1 MRILYNVLLSGI
13 TESFSSGVTFQ
24 YSAVASM
31 FISSS
36 IFYFFIAHILPV
48 NIVGSISLLYAI
60 MNIMAV
66 VFVFGLSNGIQH
78 YLSYHLVRENHSA
91 IMKLMRQTIAFSVLL
106 ALAAFIFMYLASGK
120 IAMLLFHS
128 SAYILS
134 IKLIGIAIAGSVMIN
149 VFGAMLLGLN
159 QYKKY
164 SLIYIFINIFTYFF
178 PLSMLF
184 LTGQSVYLI
193 AGLASINMLSAMLF
207 LIFVYRIYG
216 RLSGLQTK
224 SVKEPYHNLIYYSI
238 PLFFSSIMGTSAT
251 YIDRIVVSYFINL
264 SFLGIYNFALIIA
277 SAAAFLVTPVS
288 NLLIPKLSTF
298 FSLDN
303 KEDFRNSIRILLN
316 IVSLIYIPAALGIA
330 ALSRIILFE
339 FAGIAYTMAYL
350 PLIIIMF
357 VTSVFIGTTVLAS
370 GISSIRK
377 TKIFIY
383 SSGFALASN
392 VILSVILI
400 PRFNIIGA
408 AIAYSSMNAV
418 NFVIVYYYSRKF
430 GVNNYDIFR
439 IVKIWISSLIM
450 FGIIFTIQGL
460 FPYTM
465 INIFIYILGGFLIYL
480 AEIKI
485 FHLISQEEMGYI
497 TSVIPDR
504 FGAIKYLAKSL
515 AYNEKKGNYDRLF
528 RFIK

>member
-1 MRILYNVLLSGI
+1 MNLYNRLLSSI

-36 IFYFFIAHILPV
+36 LFYFFIAHILPV

-78 YLSYHLVRENHSA
+78 YISYHLVRENHKA
-91 IMKLMRQTIAFSVLL
+91 IMKLMKQTMAFAILL
-106 ALAAFIFMYLASGK
+106 ALSASVFMYFASGE
-120 IAMLLFHS
+120 IALLFFHS
-128 SAYILS
+128 TAYILS

-149 VFGAMLLGLN
+149 ILGSMLLGLN

-184 LTGQSVYLI
+184 LTGKAVYLI
-193 AGLASINMLSAMLF
+193 AGLASINVLSAILF
-207 LIFVYRIYG
+207 FIFVYRAYN
-216 RLSGLQTK
+216 RLGNLTK
-224 SVKEPYHNLIYYSI
+224 NAAKEPYRNLIYYSV
-238 PLFFSSIMGTSAT
+238 PLFLSSIMGTSAT

-264 SFLGIYNFALIIA
+264 SYLGIYNFALIIA
-277 SAAAFLVTPVS
+277 SAATFLVVPVS

-303 KEDFRNSIRILLN
+303 KEGFRSSIRILLN

-330 ALSRIILFE
+330 ALSRIILYE
-339 FAGIAYTMAYL
+339 FAGNQYTIAYI
-350 PLIIIMF
+350 PLMIIMF
-357 VTSVFIGTTVLAS
+357 ITSFFIGSVVLSS

-377 TKIFIY
+377 TKIFVY
-383 SSGFALASN
+383 SSALSLSSN
-392 VILSVILI
+392 VVLSIVLI
-400 PRFNIIGA
+400 PMFNIIGA

-418 NFVIVYYYSRKF
+418 NFAIVYHYARKF
-430 GVNNYDIFR
+430 GVNNYDIPRVIR
-439 IVKIWISSLIM
+439 IWLSSLIM
-450 FGIIFTIQGL
+450 FGAIFVLQGM
-460 FPYTM
+460 FPYSM
-465 INIFIYILGGFLIYL
+465 LNIFIYILLGLAIYMV
-480 AEIKI
+480 EIKA
-485 FHLISQEEMGYI
+485 FRLISAEEMDYI
-497 TSVIPDR
+497 LSVIPNR
-504 FGAIKYLAKSL
+504 FGTLKYILRNL
-515 AYNEKKGNYDRLF
+515 EYTERKKRYDRLF

>member
-1 MRILYNVLLSGI
+1 
-13 TESFSSGVTFQ
+13 
-24 YSAVASM
+24 
-31 FISSS
+31 
-36 IFYFFIAHILPV
+36 
-48 NIVGSISLLYAI
+48 
-60 MNIMAV
+60 
-66 VFVFGLSNGIQH
+66 
-78 YLSYHLVRENHSA
+78 
-91 IMKLMRQTIAFSVLL
+91 
-106 ALAAFIFMYLASGK
+106 
-120 IAMLLFHS
+120 
-128 SAYILS
+128 
-134 IKLIGIAIAGSVMIN
+134 
-149 VFGAMLLGLN
+149 
-159 QYKKY
+159 
-164 SLIYIFINIFTYFF
+164 
-178 PLSMLF
+178 MLF

-193 AGLASINMLSAMLF
+193 AGLASINILSAMLF
-207 LIFVYRIYG
+207 LFFVYRIYG
-216 RLSGLQTK
+216 KLSGLQTK

-277 SAAAFLVTPVS
+277 SAAAFLVAPVS

-303 KEDFRNSIRILLN
+303 KEGFRNSIRILLN

-330 ALSRIILFE
+330 ALSRILLFE
-339 FAGIAYTMAYL
+339 FAGKAYTMAYL

-370 GISSIRK
+370 GISSIRR

-392 VILSVILI
+392 VVLSVILI

-408 AIAYSSMNAV
+408 AVAYSSMNAV
-418 NFVIVYYYSRKF
+418 NFAIVYYYSRKF
-430 GVNNYDIFR
+430 GVNNYDISR

-465 INIFIYILGGFLIYL
+465 INIFIYILGGLLIYL

-497 TSVIPDR
+497 ISVIPDR
-504 FGAIKYLAKSL
+504 FGTIKYLAKSL

>member
-1 MRILYNVLLSGI
+1 MGNI

-36 IFYFFIAHILPV
+36 LFYFFIAHLLPV
-48 NIVGSISLLYAI
+48 SVVGSISLLYAI

-66 VFVFGLSNGIQH
+66 VFVFGLSNGVQH

-91 IMKLMRQTIAFSVLL
+91 VMKLMKQTIVFSIIL
-106 ALAAFIFMYLASGK
+106 ALAAFSFMYFSSGE
-120 IAMLLFHS
+120 IAILFFHS
-128 SAYILS
+128 SVYVLS
-134 IKLIGIAIAGSVMIN
+134 IKLIGIAIAGSVMIYIY
-149 VFGAMLLGLN
+149 GSMLLGLN

-184 LTGQSVYLI
+184 ITGKSVYLI
-193 AGLASINMLSAMLF
+193 AGLATINIISAMLF
-207 LIFVYRIYG
+207 MIFVFKVYN
-216 RLSGLQTK
+216 RLSGLQSKT
-224 SVKEPYHNLIYYSI
+224 VKEPYRNLVYYSI

-264 SFLGIYNFALIIA
+264 SYLGIYNFALIIA
-277 SAAAFLVTPVS
+277 SAATFLVVPVS
-288 NLLIPKLSTF
+288 NLLIPKLSSF

-303 KEDFRNSIRILLN
+303 KEGFRKSIRILLN

-330 ALSRIILFE
+330 ALSRIILYE
-339 FAGIAYTMAYL
+339 FAGSDYTIAYI

-357 VTSVFIGTTVLAS
+357 ITSIFIGTTVLAS

-377 TKIFIY
+377 TRIFLY

-392 VILSVILI
+392 IILSVILI

-418 NFVIVYYYSRKF
+418 NFSIVYYYARKF
-430 GVNNYDIFR
+430 SVNNYDISR
-439 IVKIWISSLIM
+439 VIKIWISAIIM

-465 INIFIYILGGFLIYL
+465 INIFIYILAGLLIYL
-480 AEIKI
+480 VEIKV

-497 TSVIPDR
+497 ISVIPER
-504 FGAIKYLAKSL
+504 FSTLRYMAKRM
-515 AYNEKKGNYDRLF
+515 AYNEHKGNYDRLF